1 MTSTAVNGDIVMQ
14 NINSGI
20 EVVFEDDIKYH
31 EVQICTTND
40 DSYETDEEFFLRLTP
55 TPDDDDAVHIGS
67 PDTATVVI
75 ADDGDTRK

>member
-20 EVVFEDDIKYH
+20 EVVFEDDIKYR

-40 DSYETDEEFFLRLTP
+40 DSYETDKEFFLRLTP
-55 TPDDDDAVHIGS
+55 DDDEAVHIGS